1 MKKILFILAVISLT
15 ACCNSEECKEE
26 ASGRSGSTLG
36 PTHNYQ
42 TPTEFVS
49 DEIFLQNKE
58 IMESM
63 IDSLETVE
71 KLPNE

>member
-26 ASGRSGSTLG
+26 VSGRSGSTLG

-42 TPTEFVS
+42 TPKEQEFVS

-58 IMESM
+58 YS
-63 IDSLETVE
+63 DSLKTLNE
-71 KLPNE
+71 LPNE